1 MRRDRGPYA
10 GSVDVMQAARSP
22 ADARRQ
28 ADACQEL
35 LTYLQEE
42 LRPRVGAPEPQ
53 PAHWG
58 IILALFASATTT
70 YEAAVLLARE
80 EFGYQAAMLNRS
92 LFEAMVDCYWAAMN
106 PTLAVKRIKATRPTT
121 LT

>member
-1 MRRDRGPYA
+1 
-10 GSVDVMQAARSP
+10 MQAARSP

-28 ADACQEL
+28 AGACQEL
-35 LTYLQEE
+35 LTYLQDE
-42 LRPRVGAPEPQ
+42 LRPRVGVPEPQ

-58 IILALFASATTT
+58 ILLALFASATTT

-92 LFEAMVDCYWAAMN
+92 PVRGHGRLLLGGDEPN
-106 PTLAVKRIKATRPTT
+106 TRGRAR
-121 LT
+121 